1 MTMDFTMESRINS
14 TVKDVQKNITRID
27 DFKQKINGGFIW
39 NIYDVHIAEEV
50 MEMMTKF

>member
-1 MTMDFTMESRINS
+1 MKKCGKRN
-14 TVKDVQKNITRID
+14 D